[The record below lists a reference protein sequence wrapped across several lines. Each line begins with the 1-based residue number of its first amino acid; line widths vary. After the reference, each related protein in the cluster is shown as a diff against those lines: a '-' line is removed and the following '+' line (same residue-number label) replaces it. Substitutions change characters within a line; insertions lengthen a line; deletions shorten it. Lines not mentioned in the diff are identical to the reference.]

1 MKKRLLLF
9 LMFPLLCTAV
19 EYEFL
24 TPQVIVIKSSGLPNL
39 STVGNNIISSGV
51 WFKENALLRDKKGN
65 ILKKADVSC
74 FTYLVLGKPLKPGE
88 KRNFNVCT
96 G

>member
-24 TPQVIVIKSSGLPNL
+24 TPQVIVIKSSNLPNL
-39 STVGNNIISSGV
+39 STVGNDIISSGD

-65 ILKKADVSC
+65 ILKKADVS
-74 FTYLVLGKPLKPGE
+74 
-88 KRNFNVCT
+88 
-96 G
+96 